1 MPYRGGHD
9 LIVTVFISLNVS
21 KITCRAKR
29 FQIENLKR
37 GLTDTNQAPAIAGF
51 ANGEFHVR
59 RIAAR
64 VLDGSDA
71 RTFGLA
77 EVLNQQAITDLHLRE
92 RVSRAGTESVRNCG
106 FFQNRLRGHE
116 T

>member
-1 MPYRGGHD
+1 MPYHGGHD

-21 KITCRAKR
+21 KITRRAKR

-64 VLDGSDA
+64 VLDGGHA
-71 RTFGLA
+71 RAFGLA
-77 EVLNQQAITDLHLRE
+77 EVLNQQAIPNLHLRK
-92 RVSRAGTESVRNCG
+92 RIGCTGTESVRYRG